1 MTQFF
6 GFKVVLL
13 GRYNAQGLGN
23 DYEILLRCTKGE
35 QLAAVPTLKS
45 QSLIHAHC
53 VVIHTGKEYIKAIL
67 QNGRMVGAIL
77 IGETDLEVRLQYNV
91 TIDRM
96 LMSNQCRRHLRT

>member
-35 QLAAVPTLKS
+35 QLGAVPTIKYVT
-45 QSLIHAHC
+45 
-53 VVIHTGKEYIKAIL
+53 VV
-67 QNGRMVGAIL
+67 
-77 IGETDLEVRLQYNV
+77 D
-91 TIDRM
+91 
-96 LMSNQCRRHLRT
+96 S